1 MLKPN
6 CTDKNSEIIHGSQIL
21 YVILTWATYRVK
33 CVSVTDFHLKNNLEL
48 NKFMDAIFVY
58 LFKVVNILRGGGIL
72 SLAIAQ
78 HNIIKKLEAIFVY
91 LSTIYKSQS

>member
-1 MLKPN
+1 
-6 CTDKNSEIIHGSQIL
+6 
-21 YVILTWATYRVK
+21 
-33 CVSVTDFHLKNNLEL
+33 
-48 NKFMDAIFVY
+48 MDAIFVY

-91 LSTIYKSQS
+91 LFKVVNIFFFRILSLT